1 MPRTLLERLLLVL
14 LLGLWIGPA
23 LAQGPGPE
31 PLLLN
36 DDRREVELWPA
47 LSLLSDPDKTMSLA
61 DARAALERFVPPT
74 TARNTLGHR
83 RDAVWL
89 RVPLR
94 ASAETDGRWLLD
106 IDYAVLNRVDV
117 YLLGPGG
124 LVMQQARLGNLQPQ
138 AQRPLPTRSHAVD
151 LQLLPGQSHELWLR
165 IETLGAMIVPLTLS
179 KESAFLER
187 SLREQMLQGLLTG
200 LGLCLVFYSLAQ
212 WITLRERLLLKY
224 ALLIGSGVLF
234 SVVQFGIGKQY
245 LWGDVSWFELHLA
258 GISALLAAAG
268 TFLFVEEVLRGP
280 QRHRLFSPAMKAG
293 AAFLAAVAWA
303 YGLGFIDV
311 HTVSRVIGTVGLL
324 PALMGLPGAIQL
336 ARRGNSV
343 GWYFLVAWLG
353 YFFTTAVMI
362 ATIRGTTPASFWTL
376 HSFQFGATLDML
388 IFLRV
393 VALRLHAVHE
403 QALRTASERDHALSM
418 AATDAL
424 TGLPNRRGLNQALA
438 EALPRAAPARM
449 AAVYLM
455 DLDGFKPVNDAHG
468 HEVGDR
474 LLVAVAERLRSRVRV
489 LDVVARLGGDEFVV
503 LANGLQSAQQAGSLG
518 ADLLASFDEP
528 FEIDALRLN
537 LGVSIGYALAPLDGD
552 DATTLLQRADAAM
565 YAGKRAGKH
574 RVMRAEPA

>member
-1 MPRTLLERLLLVL
+1 MMCRRVLELLFAAWLLLA
-14 LLGLWIGPA
+14 GA
-23 LAQGPGPE
+23 AQAVE
-31 PLLLN
+31 PLLLH
-36 DDRREVELWPA
+36 DDRRQVEVWPA
-47 LSLLSDPDKTMSLA
+47 LTALSDPAKTMSLA
-61 DARAALERFVPPT
+61 DARAALERFAPPT

-89 RVPLR
+89 RIPLR
-94 ASAETDGRWLLD
+94 VSAETDGRWLLD

-117 YLLGPGG
+117 YLLGPSG

-138 AQRPLPTRSHAVD
+138 AERPLPSRSHAVD
-151 LQLLPGQSHELWLR
+151 LQLLPGQAHELWLR
-165 IETLGAMIVPLTLS
+165 VETLGAMIVPITLS
-179 KESAFLER
+179 KESAFVER
-187 SLREQMLQGLLTG
+187 ALREQMLQGLLTG

-224 ALLIGSGVLF
+224 ALLIGSGVMF

-245 LWGDVSWFELHLA
+245 LWGDALWFELHGA
-258 GISALLAAAG
+258 GISALLASAG

-280 QRHRLFSPAMKAG
+280 ERHRWFSRVMKGG

-303 YGLGFIDV
+303 YGMGFIDV
-311 HTVSRVIGTVGLL
+311 HAVSRVIGTVGLM

-343 GWYFLVAWLG
+343 GWYFIVAWLG
-353 YFFTTAVMI
+353 YFFSTSVMV
-362 ATIRGTTPASFWTL
+362 ATIRGNTPAGFWTL

-388 IFLRV
+388 LFLRV
-393 VALRLHAVHE
+393 LALRLHAVHE
-403 QALRTASERDHALSM
+403 QALRNASERDHALSM

-438 EALPRAAPARM
+438 DALPRCTPSRLS
-449 AAVYLM
+449 AVYLL

-474 LLVAVAERLRSRVRV
+474 LLVAVAERLRSQVRV

-503 LANGLQSAQQAGSLG
+503 LANGLQGAQQAALLG
-518 ADLLASFDEP
+518 DDLLAAFDRP
-528 FEIDALRLN
+528 FEIDGLSLRL
-537 LGVSIGYALAPLDGD
+537 GATVGYALAPLDGD

-565 YAGKRAGKH
+565 YSGKRSGKQ
-574 RVMRAEPA
+574 RVLRTS